1 MIDKL
6 REHLDAHGVD
16 GDRKELVL
24 LISNAW
30 GELHGSSANAM
41 ATHKLSRIE
50 KPTWVAP
57 HLGFTIERH
66 GGTVMGSTRA
76 ELEHW
81 DVDLDARTAVPS
93 ERVGYRQLHPAA
105 ARLDVKPLAE
115 DVFRSMRERR
125 EDERLKWVDD
135 GSVRVVIAKV
145 VPDAGFRQTV
155 DGRRKR
161 FRNALEELVVQAG
174 GERVSGY
181 TYHLPG
187 HGESG
192 PLMLTPDTPLATSR
206 RREGGAS

>member
-50 KPTWVAP
+50 KPTWAAP
-57 HLGFTIERH
+57 YLGFTIERH

-76 ELEHW
+76 ELEQW

-93 ERVGYRQLHPAA
+93 ERVGYRQLYPTA
-105 ARLDVKPLAE
+105 ARLDVGQLAIE
-115 DVFRSMRERR
+115 VAAAILAGAD
-125 EDERLKWVDD
+125 DPRLQWSSNKAA
-135 GSVRVVIAKV
+135 VRVLVSRVLPDAAAQTMRGRARRFNVALQAELAKV
-145 VPDAGFRQTV
+145 DW
-155 DGRRKR
+155 
-161 FRNALEELVVQAG
+161 
-174 GERVSGY
+174 
-181 TYHLPG
+181 LPG
-187 HGESG
+187 KQ
-192 PLMLTPDTPLATSR
+192 
-206 RREGGAS
+206 GGRYEKAA